1 VVSRNKKTSA
11 SGDTQGSPADLEVLE
26 MALRETDLL
35 ALNATVK
42 SAKDGATGEELFSL
56 LQEIRRQTSNTL
68 DRVLQM
74 QNEAQKAG

>member
-11 SGDTQGSPADLEVLE
+11 SGDTPGASLDLEALE

-35 ALNATVK
+35 ALNATVR
-42 SAKDGATGEELFSL
+42 SAKDGATGEEIFSL

-74 QNEAQKAG
+74 QNETPKAG